1 MIAFKISYQLF
12 HYFQLHCFAGYHV
25 GLCSLRVMYIHKI
38 HCFLYTCL
46 LFTHI
51 YYSMYISGGGHTSTY
66 FPAEKLKVSVLS
78 VQCVAST
85 CVRVGMG

>member
-1 MIAFKISYQLF
+1 MIAFNISYQLF

-25 GLCSLRVMYIHKI
+25 GLCSLRVMYIYKI

-51 YYSMYISGGGHTSTY
+51 YYSMYISGGGAYKYLFSSRETESQC
-66 FPAEKLKVSVLS
+66 AECAVR
-78 VQCVAST
+78 CVYM
-85 CVRVGMG
+85 C